1 LTSAGLVLALLA
13 AVPAASEVRLPA
25 SIDGFKLAGAPA
37 KYTPDTLFE
46 YIDGGAEAFLQFDF
60 QELTAASYVN
70 AKKVE
75 VRVDLYRHP
84 NAARAFGIYSQE
96 RRAGS
101 TKMPGSLEGIAT
113 KDHLEF
119 VAGAF
124 YVKMALPGGG
134 DSEILPKLAEKLAA
148 KLPGLRALPAVLAC
162 FPEKGKKPRSEKLTA
177 RDFLGY
183 AFLHDAAAV
192 PSEID
197 GARFRL
203 FVVEG
208 KDSLDARNMVEGFRS
223 VGKAP
228 AADLA
233 PGGILTIKDPLN
245 GELLIMWHDRWLW
258 GAVDDASPHRQGLVE
273 ELGRAVRAG
282 CALPK

>member
-1 LTSAGLVLALLA
+1 LTSAALTFALLA
-13 AVPAASEVRLPA
+13 AAPAASAVKLPA
-25 SIDGFKLAGAPA
+25 NINGFKLAGPPA
-37 KYTPDTLFE
+37 KYTAETLFE

-75 VRVDLYRHP
+75 VTADLYRHASP
-84 NAARAFGIYSQE
+84 ARAFGIYSQE
-96 RRAGS
+96 RRPGS
-101 TKMPGSLEGIAT
+101 DKMPGKLEGIAS

-124 YVKMALPGGG
+124 YVKLALPGGG
-134 DSEILPKLAEKLAA
+134 DPEILPMLAEKLAA
-148 KLPGLRALPAVLAC
+148 SLPGSREVPAVLAC
-162 FPEKGKKPRSEKLTA
+162 FPDKGKRPRSEKLSA

-192 PSEID
+192 PYQMD

-208 KDSLDARNMVEGFRS
+208 KDSLDARNMVEGFRV
-223 VGKAP
+223 VGKLP
-228 AADLA
+228 AADFG

-245 GELLIMWHDRWLW
+245 GDLLIMWRDRWLW
-258 GAVDDASPHRQGLVE
+258 GAVDDASPHRQALVE

-282 CALPK
+282 CTLPK